1 MTKLLTA
8 NSLSRSRSRSR
19 PGGVEQDGHGHQLTV
34 AGGLAALSLD
44 ALSSVAYGPEAIVLV
59 LASTGVAYLRL
70 TLPITFAIGVLLL
83 VLVFSHRQVIA
94 AHPDGG
100 GAYAVAKSELG
111 PTTSLLAGER
121 GGRRSQSGQR
131 IPGVAR
137 YPVLTSLVGLT
148 ALPLINLIGGAESA
162 GVLMLPTIFYAVSI
176 FAVIVVGLVRGHPL
190 QTIGRGADE
199 DHVPEAIGIVLI
211 LKAFAR
217 RVLRAHR
224 S

>member
-1 MTKLLTA
+1 MAVARMRWLRA
-8 NSLSRSRSRSR
+8 NSGR
-19 PGGVEQDGHGHQLTV
+19 PR
-34 AGGLAALSLD
+34 ACSPA
-44 ALSSVAYGPEAIVLV
+44 SVAA
-59 LASTGVAYLRL
+59 GVASL
-70 TLPITFAIGVLLL
+70 GS
-83 VLVFSHRQVIA
+83 VF
-94 AHPDGG
+94 
-100 GAYAVAKSELG
+100 
-111 PTTSLLAGER
+111 
-121 GGRRSQSGQR
+121 
-131 IPGVAR
+131 PGVAR

-162 GVLMLPTIFYAVSI
+162 GVFVLPAIFYAVSI

-224 S
+224 SCCNSERGALLPAPAVRRAQRTELCSGFCSARC